1 VAPSSAT
8 GTVQFLDGALV
19 LGSVAVNG
27 GTAVFYTA
35 ALGAG
40 SHSITAAYSGNGAL
54 NPSASAAAVVEVVKY
69 ATTTSLT
76 NTPEIQVFT
85 GGVSLIAIVSPPEA
99 SGRVQYYDGVALLGS
114 ATIVNGQ
121 AFLAPSNMTVGPH
134 TLTAVYGGDARFAGS
149 TSPAVRQMIAQAAST
164 TTISATP
171 AAQSSAGQT
180 VTFTATV
187 ALAAATGLVQFRD
200 GGAAIGT
207 AALVNGV
214 ATFSTSALKNGNH
227 SITAAYLGDS
237 NVGASESAKLAYKIK
252 P

>member
-1 VAPSSAT
+1 
-8 GTVQFLDGALV
+8 
-19 LGSVAVNG
+19 
-27 GTAVFYTA
+27 
-35 ALGAG
+35 
-40 SHSITAAYSGNGAL
+40 
-54 NPSASAAAVVEVVKY
+54 
-69 ATTTSLT
+69 
-76 NTPEIQVFT
+76 
-85 GGVSLIAIVSPPEA
+85 
-99 SGRVQYYDGVALLGS
+99 VQYYDGAALLGS
-114 ATIVNGQ
+114 ATLVNRQ
-121 AFLAPSNMTVGPH
+121 AFLGVTTLTAGPH

-149 TSPAVRQMIAQAAST
+149 TSPAVREMVAQAASR

-171 AAQSSAGQT
+171 ADQSNSGQT

-187 ALAAATGLVQFRD
+187 APAAATGSVQFRD

-237 NVGASESAKLAYKIK
+237 NVAAGESAKLTYKIK